1 MTPAPGG
8 AVSLQLT
15 QNPTL
20 GSILTDGQGRT
31 LYLFMKDTKDTSN
44 CYDACAT
51 TWPPLISQG
60 QLPTAGNGI
69 KAELVGTAQRKDGT
83 TQITF
88 NGWPLYHYAP
98 DQQPGDTKGQGVGN
112 VWFVISPSGDPIA
125 SGGTPAATAAA
136 SALTPGSTPSGPTVA
151 ATLAGPT
158 AAAATVGPT
167 FPSSGGTNP
176 TVSMKNTAFNPN
188 TLTIRVGTTVTW
200 SNDETSP
207 IPHTV
212 TSGSPNA
219 LSGMFD
225 SGDLNP
231 GQTFQFTF
239 NAPGTFQYF
248 CRIHGAAMTGTVTVT
263 Q

>member
-1 MTPAPGG
+1 
-8 AVSLQLT
+8 
-15 QNPTL
+15 
-20 GSILTDGQGRT
+20 
-31 LYLFMKDTKDTSN
+31 
-44 CYDACAT
+44 
-51 TWPPLISQG
+51 
-60 QLPTAGNGI
+60 
-69 KAELVGTAQRKDGT
+69 
-83 TQITF
+83 
-88 NGWPLYHYAP
+88 
-98 DQQPGDTKGQGVGN
+98 
-112 VWFVISPSGDPIA
+112 
-125 SGGTPAATAAA
+125 
-136 SALTPGSTPSGPTVA
+136 
-151 ATLAGPT
+151 
-158 AAAATVGPT
+158 
-167 FPSSGGTNP
+167 
-176 TVSMKNTAFNPN
+176 MKNTAFNPN